1 MDEKIRKASEAET
14 SPRFGGNPGEP
25 IPQVDPE
32 DLKALWRLQRDV
44 EARHPGQQIA
54 IGCNELA
61 QHYCKPGA
69 DIQAVG
75 YRVSFLWL
83 MSRIVPEQFAAF
95 TKDGQPIDAA
105 FRAAAKVP
113 AEWMEVGVA
122 RQRPPFDMNEFT
134 RLCAEEREEVQSM
147 PDIYKALIIGATPFI
162 PIFRIACCG

>member
-1 MDEKIRKASEAET
+1 MDEKIRKASEAVDNCP
-14 SPRFGGNPGEP
+14 PRFGGNPGEP
-25 IPQVDPE
+25 IPQVDPD

-44 EARHPGQQIA
+44 EARHPGQQVA
-54 IGCNELA
+54 IGNA
-61 QHYCKPGA
+61 SAYCKPGA

-113 AEWMEVGVA
+113 AEWMEVGVV
-122 RQRPPFDMNEFT
+122 RRHPPFDVNEFT
-134 RLCAEEREEVQSM
+134 RLCAEERGGGSEH
-147 PDIYKALIIGATPFI
+147 A
-162 PIFRIACCG
+162 

>member
-1 MDEKIRKASEAET
+1 MDEKFIRKASEAVDNWTNKELGKT
-14 SPRFGGNPGEP
+14 PPRFGGDPGEP

-54 IGCNELA
+54 IDNELA

-69 DIQAVG
+69 DMQAVS

-83 MSRIVPEQFAAF
+83 MSRFVPEQFAAF

-113 AEWMEVGVA
+113 AEWMGVGVA
-122 RQRPPFDMNEFT
+122 RQGPPFDVNEFT
-134 RLCAEEREEVQSM
+134 RLCAEDSGGSEH
-147 PDIYKALIIGATPFI
+147 A
-162 PIFRIACCG
+162 